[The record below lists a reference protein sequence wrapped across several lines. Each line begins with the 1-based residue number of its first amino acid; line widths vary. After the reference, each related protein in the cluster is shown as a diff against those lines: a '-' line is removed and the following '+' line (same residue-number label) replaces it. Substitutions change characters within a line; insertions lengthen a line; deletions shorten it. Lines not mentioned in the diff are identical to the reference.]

1 MSVLS
6 GKKIVLGISGGIAA
20 YKTASLVRLFIKAGA
35 HVQVIMTPASKDF
48 VTPLTLS
55 TLSKRPVFSS
65 FYKEEEVPNSQDETS
80 NQNLEWNNHVEIAL
94 WADLIVIA
102 PATANTLSKM
112 ANGICDTILVAT
124 YLSATCPVYFAPAM
138 DLDMYKHPST
148 LASFSK
154 LKSYGNIIIPAE
166 YGELASGLSGEGRMA
181 EPENIVAFL
190 EKDLEGKLPLLG
202 KKIIITAGPTYE
214 AIDPVRFIGNHSS
227 GKMGYDLAQ
236 SAANFGASVILI
248 SGPSHLSIVN
258 NFVQVIRVVSAQEM
272 YKECQKY
279 FATCDV
285 FIGAAAVADYKP
297 KNSAIHKIKK
307 SEDSFTIELEK
318 TKDIL
323 SSLGSIK
330 KNQFLIGFALETEN
344 EIENAKLKVQKKN
357 LDLIVLNSLQDQG
370 AGFGCSTNKVTFI
383 DKDFNVEPMEL
394 KSKEAVANDILNK
407 IMIHYDSQ
415 NI

>member
-48 VTPLTLS
+48 ITPLTLS

-65 FYKEEEVPNSQDETS
+65 FYKEDEDSVSQGETS

-112 ANGICDTILVAT
+112 ANGICDNILIAT

-166 YGELASGLSGEGRMA
+166 CGELASGLSGEGRMA
-181 EPENIVAFL
+181 EPENINAFL
-190 EKDLEGKLPLLG
+190 EKDLAIKLPLLG

-258 NFVQVIRVVSAQEM
+258 NLVQVIRVVSAQEM
-272 YKECQKY
+272 YEECQKY
-279 FATCDV
+279 FPTSDV
-285 FIGAAAVADYKP
+285 FIAAAAVADYKP
-297 KNSAIHKIKK
+297 KNTAVHKIKK

-323 SSLGSIK
+323 ASLGSIK

-357 LDLIVLNSLQDQG
+357 LDLIVLNSLQDKG
-370 AGFGCSTNKVTFI
+370 AGFGSSTNKVTFI
-383 DKDFNVEPMEL
+383 DKDFNVELMEL
-394 KSKEAVANDILNK
+394 KSKEAVADDILNK
-407 IMIHYDSQ
+407 IITHYDAQ
-415 NI
+415 YI

>member
-48 VTPLTLS
+48 ITPLTLS

-65 FYKEEEVPNSQDETS
+65 FYKEEEDLISQGETP

-112 ANGICDTILVAT
+112 VNGICDNLLIAT
-124 YLSATCPVYFAPAM
+124 YLSAKCPIYFAPAM

-154 LKSYGNIIIPAE
+154 LKSYGNTIIPAE
-166 YGELASGLSGEGRMA
+166 RGELASGLSGEGRMA
-181 EPENIVAFL
+181 EPENIITFL
-190 EKDLEGKLPLLG
+190 EKDLEKKAPLLG
-202 KKIIITAGPTYE
+202 KKIIITAGPTHE

-227 GKMGYDLAQ
+227 GKMGFDLAQ

-248 SGPSHLSIVN
+248 SGPSHFSIEN
-258 NFVQVIRVVSAQEM
+258 NLVQLIRVVSAQEM
-272 YKECQKY
+272 YDECQKY
-279 FATCDV
+279 FATADV

-297 KNSAIHKIKK
+297 KNSAVHKIKK
-307 SEDSFTIELEK
+307 TENTLSIELEK

-323 SSLGSIK
+323 ASLGSIK
-330 KNQFLIGFALETEN
+330 KNQFLVGFALETEN
-344 EIENAKLKVQKKN
+344 EIENAKLKIQKKN
-357 LDLIVLNSLQDQG
+357 LDLIVLNSLQDKG
-370 AGFGCSTNKVTFI
+370 AGFGSLTNKVTLI
-383 DKDFNVEPMEL
+383 DKNFQVEPMEL
-394 KSKEAVANDILNK
+394 KSKEAVADDILNK
-407 IMIHYDSQ
+407 IIAHYDA
-415 NI
+415 